1 MTRDKVYR
9 LGLIVVLQLV
19 GILAGVQLGKIAPLV
34 EWYQSEIGFSL
45 VLIGWFTSMIG
56 IFVAAAALPA
66 GWVIERAGPANT
78 FLAGSVVMTIGGIAL
93 ALLVSPAAIL
103 ASRLV
108 EGAGYLVLV
117 IATPALLAAISPD
130 RWKPPVLAI
139 WGGFVPIGFALA
151 DFTAQAMLSSAGP
164 QSYLLLAIAAF
175 AILATIA
182 AILLRAPG
190 LVGPE
195 LVGSAAATAAEGS
208 FAATM
213 TLPVALVALAFGIYV
228 VLSVGFFTFMPAYVD
243 APGSSIALSAG
254 AIALFVPIGNVLA
267 SLLVSGRD
275 ARFIALLSATGF
287 AVNAALAI
295 PAFDASSST
304 VATSALALFAIAGGM
319 TASALFASIPFIVR
333 RGGSASVA
341 IGLVAQAGGIGTL
354 FGPPL
359 AGYVIETYGFAGF
372 GWFLVA
378 VALVGIVCLMPLI
391 VARVPRDGPPQTPR

>member
-1 MTRDKVYR
+1 M
-9 LGLIVVLQLV
+9 
-19 GILAGVQLGKIAPLV
+19 
-34 EWYQSEIGFSL
+34 
-45 VLIGWFTSMIG
+45 
-56 IFVAAAALPA
+56 
-66 GWVIERAGPANT
+66 
-78 FLAGSVVMTIGGIAL
+78 
-93 ALLVSPAAIL
+93 
-103 ASRLV
+103 
-108 EGAGYLVLV
+108 
-117 IATPALLAAISPD
+117 
-130 RWKPPVLAI
+130 LAI

-151 DFTAQAMLSSAGP
+151 DFTAQAMLPSGDP
-164 QSYLLLAIAAF
+164 QRYLLVAIAGF

-190 LVGPE
+190 LVDD
-195 LVGSAAATAAEGS
+195 VAAGGAEGS

-228 VLSVGFFTFMPAYVD
+228 VLSVGFFTFMPAYVGT
-243 APGSSIALSAG
+243 PGSSIVLSAG

-267 SLLVSGRD
+267 GLLVSGRD
-275 ARFIALLSATGF
+275 ARFIALLSAAGF
-287 AVNAALAI
+287 AINAALAI
-295 PAFDASSST
+295 PAFGASSPT

-372 GWFLVA
+372 GWFLAAVA
-378 VALVGIVCLMPLI
+378 VGRIAASCRSPIPERREI
-391 VARVPRDGPPQTPR
+391 PRRKRHDDRDGQSGCPARRDGMQAAPDRRGLARFQRLPLACRWRPHMRHFADTLHQQLPSPGRVLLWAGPRSIRCRRSAMRTTASRNCASVSRSRSARSRSASPIRPST

>member
-1 MTRDKVYR
+1 MANDKAYR
-9 LGLIVVLQLV
+9 LAVIVVLQLV

-34 EWYQSEIGFSL
+34 DWYQRDVGFSL
-45 VLIGWFTSMIG
+45 VLIGWFTSLIG
-56 IFVAAAALPA
+56 IFVALAALPA
-66 GWVIERAGPANT
+66 GWAIERIGPART

-93 ALLVSPAAIL
+93 ALFGAPAAIL

-130 RWKPPVLAI
+130 SWKAPVLAI
-139 WGGFVPIGFALA
+139 WGGFVPIGFAVA
-151 DFTAQAMLSSAGP
+151 DFTAQAMLPSGDP
-164 QSYLLLAIAAF
+164 QDYLLVAIAAF
-175 AILATIA
+175 AIVATIA

-190 LVGPE
+190 L
-195 LVGSAAATAAEGS
+195 GSHAAAGAAGGS

-228 VLSVGFFTFMPAYVD
+228 VLSVGFFSFMPAYVG
-243 APGSSIALSAG
+243 AGQASILLSAG
-254 AIALFVPIGNVLA
+254 AIALLVPIGNILA
-267 SLLVSGRD
+267 SLLVGGRD
-275 ARFIALLSATGF
+275 ARFIALLSAAGF

-295 PAFDASSST
+295 PAFGSSNAV
-304 VATSALALFAIAGGM
+304 VATAALALFAIAGGM

-333 RGGSASVA
+333 REGSASVA
-341 IGLVAQAGGIGTL
+341 IGFVAQAGGIGTL

-372 GWFLVA
+372 GWFLAA
-378 VALVGIVCLMPLI
+378 VAGVGIACLIPLTLVERI
-391 VARVPRDGPPQTPR
+391 

>member
-1 MTRDKVYR
+1 MTSDKTYR
-9 LGLIVVLQLV
+9 LATIVVLQLV

-34 EWYQSEIGFSL
+34 EWYQREVGFSL

-56 IFVAAAALPA
+56 IFVALAALPA
-66 GWVIERAGPANT
+66 GWAIDRAGPARA

-93 ALLVSPAAIL
+93 ALFVSPFAIL

-117 IATPALLAAISPD
+117 IAAPALLAAISPD

-139 WGGFVPIGFALA
+139 WGGFVPIGFAVA
-151 DFTAQAMLSSAGP
+151 DFTARAMLPSGDP
-164 QSYLLLAIAAF
+164 QIYLLVAIAAF
-175 AILATIA
+175 AILAA
-182 AILLRAPG
+182 LGALLLRAPG
-190 LVGPE
+190 LVGDVAP
-195 LVGSAAATAAEGS
+195 GAAGGS

-213 TLPVALVALAFGIYV
+213 TLPVGLVALAFGIYV
-228 VLSVGFFTFMPAYVD
+228 ILSVGFFTFMPAFVA
-243 APGSSIALSAG
+243 APGASILLSAG

-275 ARFIALLSATGF
+275 ARFIALLSAAGF
-287 AVNAALAI
+287 AVNAVLAI
-295 PAFDASSST
+295 PAFGASNPIA
-304 VATSALALFAIAGGM
+304 ATSALALFAIAGGV

-359 AGYVIETYGFAGF
+359 AGHVIETYGFAGF
-372 GWFLVA
+372 GWFLTA
-378 VALVGIVCLMPLI
+378 VALAGIVCLLPLI
-391 VARVPRDGPPQTPR
+391 LARVLRDNPPQTQP